1 MTSAT
6 VSTDQKTGVRNAG
19 ATDWLALVNRQ
30 VKSVRYGLV
39 QIVIHN
45 GQVVQVESTE
55 KIRLSQPP
63 APAGATSPHYDTISD
78 YNHRP

>member
-19 ATDWLALVNRQ
+19 ATDWLALVSRQ

-45 GQVVQVESTE
+45 GQVVQIESTE
-55 KIRLSQPP
+55 KIRLTQSPP
-63 APAGATSPHYDTISD
+63 AAGATGQHYDVGL
-78 YNHRP
+78 